1 MSLATEMDADVDAIK
16 DDIGVSVT
24 FGAVTRTCLLNRQ
37 SKELDM
43 GDAGY
48 LSNFDL
54 ELVSVISDWTTAPAV
69 NDKVTVASVSYRVLR
84 REDSANGILTT
95 YGLSKVN

>member
-1 MSLATEMDADVDAIK
+1 MSLATEMDSDVDSIK
-16 DDIGVSVT
+16 AEIGVSVT
-24 FGAVTRTCLLNRQ
+24 FGAATKTCLLNRQ
-37 SKELDM
+37 RKELGM

-69 NDKVTVASVSYRVLR
+69 NDKVTVSSVNYRVLS